1 MSNNSQNQNN
11 PPNSSSNSGNN
22 SNDQINSNN
31 PNKSN
36 NSNNSNNPNN
46 FIFSSKSKSSKSK
59 SQNRK
64 YKNHKKNKRLL
75 RLQIN
80 EDISYYK
87 ETQANNKES
96 NVVQNDQDELEKGY
110 QLKRVSSQQSN
121 QSSNNLGSPIKLIR
135 VNSRKEDKIK
145 EFKDNIR
152 KSASLTLLEGLIN
165 GINEINN
172 TNNFYNT
179 LGKEE
184 DDLDDQNNMILFTKQ
199 ITKSKSK
206 NKLEEDF
213 EMEGIDIEE
222 IKNIPIIITMENEP
236 IKQEKTNKKKNKK
249 NEIQS
254 ANTLNSEFN
263 LKNIDEI
270 KDLDKRM
277 NDVSDYN
284 LIHTPFKMIGEELLD
299 EEISVKYKNKNKNSN
314 ESQIIIKKLKENFR
328 KMVISDVKDK
338 PNLSKI
344 LLDSTLSEDVK
355 LKILRKYIKYST
367 EEEVFSESA
376 DRIRLEINNLLK
388 VKKVR
393 STNDFDEIWEQI
405 ESKIMPEKLKVKL
418 EDMYY
423 RIITGDENKLTN
435 YVHNILK
442 LPYHRVPNILD
453 EISKPDT
460 QREVQ
465 IQFIKSIYAKL
476 DENLFGLGE
485 VKDSIVSY
493 ICQRINNPEVGN
505 TKYLCLCGPA
515 GVGKTSIVHAISEA
529 LQIPYSYLSLA
540 NVDVPSTLIGHDYTY
555 EGSTHGCIAD
565 AVIKNGCSNG
575 IILFDELDKCKE
587 KIHNTLLGIFDP
599 LQNCKFRDAFFG
611 NFHLDLSQN
620 MMIICLNDLEKIN
633 PILRDRLHIIHIPGY
648 NADEKRTI
656 VKKYIL
662 PKLET
667 QYKINLIIEPE
678 VIDYIINNTSQHK
691 GIRQLIMYLTKVY
704 ELAVLDKFT
713 GKFGFGEK
721 IKLKDLSHI
730 KFSDSNDRPLMSMYV

>member
-1 MSNNSQNQNN
+1 MSNNNSSQQNQPNQSIQPTLPAESN
-11 PPNSSSNSGNN
+11 KTGGPNSSINIGNN
-22 SNDQINSNN
+22 QNDQ
-31 PNKSN
+31 N
-36 NSNNSNNPNN
+36 NSNNSSFN
-46 FIFSSKSKSSKSK
+46 SHSKSKSAKSK
-59 SQNRK
+59 YQNKK

-75 RLQIN
+75 QMQIN
-80 EDISYYK
+80 EDVSYY
-87 ETQANNKES
+87 NES
-96 NVVQNDQDELEKGY
+96 KPKNFEKISLQNEIDDLEKGY
-110 QLKRVSSQQSN
+110 QLKRSQSLQSN
-121 QSSNNLGSPIKLIR
+121 HSNNLGSPIKLIR
-135 VNSRKEDKIK
+135 VNSKKEDKIK

-152 KSASLTLLEGLIN
+152 KSSSITLLEGLIN
-165 GINEINN
+165 GINT

-184 DDLDDQNNMILFTKQ
+184 NNTDDENNLILFTKQ

-213 EMEGIDIEE
+213 EMEGVDIEE

-236 IKQEKTNKKKNKK
+236 IKQEKSNKKKNK
-249 NEIQS
+249 IQS

-299 EEISVKYKNKNKNSN
+299 EEISVKYKHKNKNSN

-344 LLDSTLSEDVK
+344 LLDSSLSEDVK

-453 EISKPDT
+453 EISKPET

-529 LQIPYSYLSLA
+529 LQMPYSYLSLA